1 MESEIKKTI
10 ATPLS
15 DSDIREY
22 LPNCNI
28 IKYSELSKY
37 PTLNDLLPEVKSF
50 CILLYEDS
58 PNKGHW
64 VVISK
69 PKDDLVEY
77 FDSYGGY
84 VDEPLSWTSK
94 AERIQLGSGKKLL
107 SILFNNCPEQVV
119 YNKIPYQRSDPNVND
134 CGRWC
139 ILRTLKMKKGLDLD
153 QFHKYV
159 KEEDKKYI
167 GDKDAFVA
175 QIVP

>member
-1 MESEIKKTI
+1 MDGGLRETI

-15 DSDIREY
+15 DSDIKEY
-22 LPNCNI
+22 LPNANI

-37 PTLNDLLPEVKSF
+37 PTLSDLLPEVKSF

-69 PKDDLVEY
+69 PKEDLVEY

-84 VDEPLSWTSK
+84 VDEPLSWTPK

-107 SILFNNCPEQVV
+107 SALFNKCPEQVV
-119 YNKIPYQRSDPNVND
+119 YNKIAYQRASPAVNN

-139 ILRTLKMKKGLDLD
+139 ILRILKMLKGLDLN
-153 QFHKYV
+153 QFHEYV
-159 KEEDKKYI
+159 KEEDKKYV
-167 GDKDAFVA
+167 GDKDAFVS